1 MHPDA
6 KRWNA
11 RYEEEGQERL
21 ERPAAKLLRDH
32 AHLLPSH
39 GLALDAASGVAP
51 NGSFLARRGL
61 RVIALDISETALQL
75 ALQRA
80 REHRLRLSAAVVDLA
95 SLWLPPGHFDVI
107 VNFRFLE
114 RATFDVYRQ
123 ALKSGGFLFFETFV
137 KTDQD
142 SDHPEYYLDPG
153 ELLRAFQNFQ
163 ILHWREFKMPAASR
177 ATAQLVARK
186 KESVRQT
193 LQ

>member
-95 SLWLPPGHFDVI
+95 SLWL
-107 VNFRFLE
+107 
-114 RATFDVYRQ
+114 
-123 ALKSGGFLFFETFV
+123 
-137 KTDQD
+137 
-142 SDHPEYYLDPG
+142 
-153 ELLRAFQNFQ
+153 
-163 ILHWREFKMPAASR
+163 
-177 ATAQLVARK
+177 
-186 KESVRQT
+186 
-193 LQ
+193 